1 MIDFHTHPVMIKE
14 LLESD
19 PSLEKNIHQVFG
31 FHFPAQPLEIFRRE
45 MDAAGVEQA
54 VLLPVDATTAHG
66 CQIASNEQIADLVE
80 KEPRFIG
87 FASVDPCLPDA
98 PRRLEDAVRGLGLR
112 GLKLDPSLQRFWPN
126 DPQSAFPVY
135 QACAELNI
143 PLLLHC
149 GLSWTPSGLAQ
160 FAQPLLL
167 EQALMTFPQV
177 NFILAHFGWPWVNE
191 AVMLAVKY
199 PNVYLDTSILYSGTP
214 RDTYRRVLA
223 GQVGLEV
230 IERSLAGRVL
240 FGTNYPRI
248 DMRRCVRGLAELGL
262 SQATLESIGRG
273 NARRLLG
280 LEASR

>member
-14 LLESD
+14 LLVTD
-19 PSLEKNIHQVFG
+19 PELEKNIHEVFG

-54 VLLPVDATTAHG
+54 VLLPIDTTTAHG
-66 CQIASNEQIADLVE
+66 CHIVSNEQVAELVSL
-80 KEPRFIG
+80 EPRFIG
-87 FASVDPCLPDA
+87 FASVDPNLPDA
-98 PRRLEDAVRGLGLR
+98 AQRINAAVHNLGLK
-112 GLKLDPSLQRFWPN
+112 GLKLDPSLQKFWPN
-126 DPQSAFPVY
+126 DEQVAFPIF
-135 QACAELNI
+135 QACADLGI
-143 PLLLHC
+143 PVLLHS

-160 FAQPLLL
+160 YAQPLLL
-167 EQALMTFPQV
+167 EQALMTFPRL
-177 NFILAHFGWPWVNE
+177 NFVLAHFGWPWINE

-199 PNVYLDTSILYSGTP
+199 RNVYLDISIMYSGTP

-230 IERSLAGRVL
+230 IERSLADRIV

-248 DMRRCVRGLAELGL
+248 DMRRCVRGLRELGL
-262 SQATLESIGRG
+262 SPAALESISRG

-280 LEASR
+280 QETER